1 MIRYLCLRLLQIIP
15 VLLGISFIV
24 FLSLSLLPG
33 DTAQAIL
40 GAYATPDNLAQL
52 REQMGLSQSLP
63 MQYFTW
69 LTHLFQGD
77 FGQSYSLH
85 KPVIDELGFRLG
97 PTLLLAGVALLIA
110 IVVSL
115 LAGVAMAIYQFGVV
129 DQVLSLVIILGISI
143 PAFWLAMMVILV
155 FSVGLM
161 WFPVSGMYRIVDGG
175 GVFDLLHH
183 LILPSVVLASVPTAV
198 LGRLTR
204 TTMLETLRADYVLTA
219 RAKGLRET
227 RVVFRH
233 ALTNALLTLIPVMAT
248 QVGFLLGGAVY
259 VETLFQW
266 PGLGR
271 MLVQAVASRDLLLV
285 QGGVL
290 VIAVLYVLVNLGAD
304 LLQRWMDPRIKA

>member
-1 MIRYLCLRLLQIIP
+1 
-15 VLLGISFIV
+15 
-24 FLSLSLLPG
+24 
-33 DTAQAIL
+33 
-40 GAYATPDNLAQL
+40 
-52 REQMGLSQSLP
+52 
-63 MQYFTW
+63 
-69 LTHLFQGD
+69 
-77 FGQSYSLH
+77 
-85 KPVIDELGFRLG
+85 
-97 PTLLLAGVALLIA
+97 
-110 IVVSL
+110 
-115 LAGVAMAIYQFGVV
+115 
-129 DQVLSLVIILGISI
+129 
-143 PAFWLAMMVILV
+143 
-155 FSVGLM
+155 M

-175 GVFDLLHH
+175 RVFDLLHH

-219 RAKGLRET
+219 RAKGLCET

-266 PGLGR
+266 PGMGR